1 MIEGGRPV
9 SLNAYKVH
17 WFLTDMMFSRIMVH
31 TYKKT
36 RGRKLPMKLRPL
48 HDWTVIRPSE
58 AEDVT
63 AGGLYIPDTAKDKPQ
78 EGVIESVG
86 PGAYEE
92 EKGKKKKD
100 EKKERRF
107 VPTTVRPGDRVIYER
122 YAGQTYKIGSEERIL
137 VRERDILGILPE
149 HQAPRPRPLQIPA
162 STTGPSPSALVKSSP
177 LSAEQPQRLAGRK
190 KTAKK
195 ASSKT
200 APRKKVV
207 KKTVKK
213 RAVKSKKAPVKRG
226 RKSKAKKSAAKKTK
240 KKK

>member
-1 MIEGGRPV
+1 M
-9 SLNAYKVH
+9 
-17 WFLTDMMFSRIMVH
+17 
-31 TYKKT
+31 
-36 RGRKLPMKLRPL
+36 PMKLKPL
-48 HDWTVIRPSE
+48 QDWAVIQPSE
-58 AEDVT
+58 ADEVT

-149 HQAPRPRPLQIPA
+149 RQTPRPKPLQIPA
-162 STTGPSPSALVKSSP
+162 STTNPGSLELMKSSP
-177 LSAEQPQRLAGRK
+177 LPAEYPQPPAGGK
-190 KTAKK
+190 KPAKK

-200 APRKKVV
+200 ASRKKAV
-207 KKTVKK
+207 KKTAKK
-213 RAVKSKKAPVKRG
+213 PAAKSKKAAAKQVQ
-226 RKSKAKKSAAKKTK
+226 KSKAKKSAAKKTK